1 MSLTE
6 PSPPDQEVAPLFA
19 ALGDPTRLSIVH
31 RLSDGQWWSVSRISA
46 GLSQSRQGVSKHL
59 AILAGAGI
67 VIDERVGREHHFALR
82 PESIG
87 AARDYL
93 EQVGRQWDDAL
104 ARLRQ
109 FVEDDGP
116 GDI

>member
-1 MSLTE
+1 M
-6 PSPPDQEVAPLFA
+6 APLFA
-19 ALGDPTRLSIVH
+19 ALGDPTRLSIID
-31 RLSDGQWWSVSRISA
+31 RLSDGHRRSISQISA

-59 AILAGAGI
+59 AILAAAGI
-67 VIDERVGREHHFALR
+67 VVDERVGREHHFALR

-93 EQVGRQWDDAL
+93 DQVGRQWDDAL
-104 ARLRQ
+104 ARLRL

-116 GDI
+116 VDGQGET